1 MRFLADEN
9 FPLPSTVLLRDNDQ
23 DIIEVAD
30 IMPSA
35 SDEKVLHHAYQE
47 QRIILTF
54 DSDYG
59 ELIYRFKMPSA
70 GVIYFR
76 FIPITPLEPAEIV
89 LQWLPDNIPL
99 VNRFTIAKRNK
110 IRQRPL
116 PISLVSRVSE
126 T

>member
-1 MRFLADEN
+1 MRFLANEN
-9 FPLPSTVLLRDNDQ
+9 FPLHSTLLLRDNDQ
-23 DIIEVAD
+23 DIIDVAD

-35 SDEKVLHHAYQE
+35 SDEEVLHYAYQE

-70 GVIYFR
+70 GVVYFR
-76 FIPITPLEPAEIV
+76 FLPTTPLEPAEII
-89 LQWLPDNIPL
+89 LQWLSANIPL
-99 VNRFTIAKRNK
+99 ANQFTIARRNK

-116 PISLVSRVSE
+116 PTL
-126 T
+126 